1 MTLTYSRAWGML
13 ALSALLI
20 TPPVWAQKAY
30 SPGASDT
37 EIKLGQSTP
46 LSGPASAFGA
56 GAGRAVVGYFELHR
70 RDYRRIAVDEQV
82 EVLSLLGDITR
93 DDSGVNLHLHTV
105 LGLPDGS
112 TRGGHLLEAVVRPTL
127 EVILSET
134 PAHLQRRRDPQT
146 GLALLAPNAD

>member
-1 MTLTYSRAWGML
+1 MKFWLINPGPPRMHAVVLQSGDEVVATLTQFARDHQLEASQ
-13 ALSALLI
+13 I
-20 TPPVWAQKAY
+20 TAI
-30 SPGASDT
+30 GAF
-37 EIKLGQSTP
+37 E
-46 LSGPASAFGA
+46 
-56 GAGRAVVGYFELHR
+56 RAVVGYFELHR

-93 DDSGVNLHLHTV
+93 GDSGVNLHLHTV